1 MTDTYAPASK
11 KRLGSYPYASVL
23 LSITTALFVLGV
35 FALLLLDART
45 LSRMVR
51 ENLEVQVFLNNAL
64 SESERLQV
72 EKVLAEKEY
81 VKKSQG
87 KAALRFIAKEQAAK
101 ELTQQLGEDFEEL
114 LGENPL
120 KNSYVLPIEAGY
132 YQLNKL
138 QILEKDLRQVNG
150 VVDVSYPQNLIND
163 INKNIATIS
172 FILFSFVLFMSIIVI
187 ILIHNTIKLALFSQR
202 FIIRTMQLVGATANF
217 IRKPFLR
224 TAAVQGALSGLL
236 AAGLLFA
243 FIQYIE
249 SQVEEFKSL
258 HEYESLAFIAL
269 ALVLIGIFL
278 SLLSSLRAVNKYL
291 QMSLDELY

>member
-1 MTDTYAPASK
+1 MADTYTPASK

-35 FALLLLDART
+35 FALLILDART

-101 ELTQQLGEDFEEL
+101 ELTQQLGEDFESL

-120 KNSYVLPIEAGY
+120 KNSYILPIDAAY
-132 YQLNKL
+132 YQLDKL
-138 QILEKDLRQVNG
+138 QVLEKDLRQVNG

-202 FIIRTMQLVGATANF
+202 FIIRTMQLVGATATF
-217 IRKPFLR
+217 IRRPFLR

-236 AAGLLFA
+236 ASALLFA

-258 HEYESLAFIAL
+258 HQYETLALIAL
-269 ALVLIGIFL
+269 ILVLIGIFL